1 MLESRNVLQN
11 GRLIL
16 YNEFHIVTIPDARF
30 KIRVVLGQFL
40 YVATSL

>member
-1 MLESRNVLQN
+1 MN
-11 GRLIL
+11 
-16 YNEFHIVTIPDARF
+16 FTFVTIPDARF